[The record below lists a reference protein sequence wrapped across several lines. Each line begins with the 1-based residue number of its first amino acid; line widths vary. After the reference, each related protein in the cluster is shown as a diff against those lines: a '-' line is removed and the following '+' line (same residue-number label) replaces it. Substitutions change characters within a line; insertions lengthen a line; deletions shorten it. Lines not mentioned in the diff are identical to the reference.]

1 MKIYRPALLDS
12 IKGYDKN
19 QLIKDMIAGII
30 VAIIAFPLSVAL
42 AISSGMRPEQ
52 GLYTAIIGG
61 VFVSL
66 FGGSRVQIGG
76 ATAATVM
83 TVFSIIGEYG
93 FEGLAVATILAG
105 LILIVMGL
113 CKVGALLP
121 YIPYSITLAFTA
133 AIGVGIFTGQLK
145 EFFGMR
151 IASLP
156 VKNLSRMVT
165 YAEHIGTVNWQ
176 ALLVGAI
183 ALAIL
188 IIWPKI
194 NSLIPN
200 SLVAILVTTPMVL
213 LLDMNVNTI
222 QSVYGQ
228 LPSNFPTM
236 KVPVFSL
243 ELIEAVL
250 PSALTLAVLIAI
262 VSLLSCVVTDG
273 LTGIRHDSNSEL
285 IGQGIANIF
294 CGLFGAVPVAGAVA
308 RSSVSVKNGG
318 KTPIVGVVHSVVVL
332 IILLV
337 MMPLAGYIP
346 MPTLAAILILVAY
359 NMSNVPAI
367 ISLIFKA
374 PKTDAVIF
382 LATFIT
388 GIFVD
393 LMTAIEVGV
402 ILTACLF
409 MRRMAEVTSVSGWKY
424 VEDADTIGEL
434 TDTNVSDDL
443 AKVPPRTLVYEIN
456 GPMFFAASDEL
467 LNIKAKEDTCVLV
480 IRMRSVPALDITA
493 LNTLRK
499 IHKECEEKDIFLI
512 FSHVLDQPYATMRKN
527 GFVAEIGEEHFVAKI
542 SDALE
547 LADDIV
553 KEKSTWQF

>member
-12 IKGYDKN
+12 VKGYSKN
-19 QLIKDMIAGII
+19 QLLKDIVAGII

-61 VFVSL
+61 FFVSV

-83 TVFSIIGEYG
+83 TVFSIIGDYG
-93 FEGLAVATILAG
+93 FEGLAVACILAG
-105 LILIVMGL
+105 LILIVMGI

-145 EFFGMR
+145 EFFGME
-151 IASLP
+151 ISSLP
-156 VKNLSRMVT
+156 VKNLSRIVT
-165 YAEHIGTVNWQ
+165 YAQHIMTTNWQ
-176 ALLVGAI
+176 ALLIGVI
-183 ALAIL
+183 ALAVL

-200 SLVAILVTTPMVL
+200 SLVAILVTTPIVL
-213 LLDMNVNTI
+213 IFKMDVNTI
-222 QSVYGQ
+222 QSVYGK
-228 LPSNFPTM
+228 LPSNFPAL
-236 KVPVFSL
+236 KVPEFSL
-243 ELIEAVL
+243 DLVEAVL
-250 PSALTLAVLIAI
+250 PSAVTLAILIAI

-318 KTPIVGVVHSVVVL
+318 KTPIVGIVHSIVVL

-346 MPTLAAILILVAY
+346 MPALAAILILVAY

-367 ISLIFKA
+367 ISLLFKA
-374 PKTDAVIF
+374 PKTDAIIF

-388 GIFVD
+388 GIFID
-393 LMTAIEVGV
+393 LMSAIEVGV

-409 MRRMAEVTSVSGWKY
+409 MKRMAEVTSVSGWKY
-424 VEDADTIGEL
+424 VEDVDKLEDLSEQNAAKG
-434 TDTNVSDDL
+434 L
-443 AKVPPRTLVYEIN
+443 AKVPPHTLVYEIS

-467 LNIKAKEDTCVLV
+467 LNIRANKDTYVLI

-499 IHKECEEKDIFLI
+499 IHKECEEKHIFLI

-527 GFVAEIGEEHFVAKI
+527 GFLAEVGENHFVPKI

>member
-1 MKIYRPALLDS
+1 MKIYKPAILESL
-12 IKGYDKN
+12 KGYNKN
-19 QLIKDMIAGII
+19 QLMKDIVAGII

-52 GLYTAIIGG
+52 GLYTAIVGG
-61 VFVSL
+61 VFVAL

-83 TVFSIIGEYG
+83 TVFTIIGEYG
-93 FEGLAVATILAG
+93 LEGLAVASILAG

-145 EFFGMR
+145 EFFGMQ
-151 IASLP
+151 IESLP
-156 VKNLSRMVT
+156 VKNLSRIVT
-165 YAEHIGTVNWQ
+165 YAEHIGTMNWQ
-176 ALLVGAI
+176 ALLIGAI
-183 ALAIL
+183 ALVIL
-188 IIWPKI
+188 IVWPKI

-200 SLVAILVTTPMVL
+200 SLVAILVTTPIVL
-213 LLDMNVNTI
+213 IFKMDVNTI

-228 LPSNFPTM
+228 IPSNFPKLT
-236 KVPVFSL
+236 VPGFNL

-250 PSALTLAVLIAI
+250 PSAVTLAILVAI

-318 KTPIVGVVHSVVVL
+318 KTPIVGVVHSIVVL

-367 ISLIFKA
+367 ISLVCKA
-374 PKTDAVIF
+374 PKTDAIIF
-382 LATFIT
+382 LATFFS

-402 ILTACLF
+402 IITACLF
-409 MRRMAEVTSVSGWKY
+409 MKRMAEVTRVSGWKY
-424 VEDADTIGEL
+424 VEDADSIGDLADEKKAE
-434 TDTNVSDDL
+434 L
-443 AKVPPRTLVYEIN
+443 AKVPARTLVYEIS

-467 LNIKAKEDTCVLV
+467 LNIKAKDDTLVLI

-499 IHKECEEKDIFLI
+499 IHKECDEKGIFLI
-512 FSHVLDQPYATMRKN
+512 FSHVLDQPYKTMKKN
-527 GFVAEIGEEHFVAKI
+527 GFVDEIGNEHFVSKI
-542 SDALE
+542 SDALK
-547 LADDIV
+547 LADDKI

>member
-1 MKIYRPALLDS
+1 MKMYRPALLDS
-12 IKGYDKN
+12 LKGYDKN
-19 QLIKDMIAGII
+19 QLIKDMVAGVI

-93 FEGLAVATILAG
+93 FTGLAVASILAG
-105 LILIVMGL
+105 LILIIMGL

-145 EFFGMR
+145 EFFGMS
-151 IASLP
+151 IESLP
-156 VKNLSRMVT
+156 VKNLSRLVT
-165 YAEHIGTVNWQ
+165 YAEHIMTTNWQ
-176 ALLVGAI
+176 ALLIGLI
-183 ALAIL
+183 ALAVL

-194 NSLIPN
+194 NNLIPN
-200 SLVAILVTTPMVL
+200 SLVAILVTTPIVL
-213 LLDMNVNTI
+213 LFKMDVNTI
-222 QSVYGQ
+222 QSVYGK
-228 LPSNFPTM
+228 LPCHFP
-236 KVPVFSL
+236 KLEVPEFSL

-250 PSALTLAVLIAI
+250 PSAVTLAILVAI

-318 KTPIVGVVHSVVVL
+318 KTPVVGVVHSIVVL

-337 MMPLAGYIP
+337 MMPLAGFIP

-424 VEDADTIGEL
+424 VEDANTIGEL
-434 TDTNVSDDL
+434 ADTDIESEL
-443 AKVPPRTLVYEIN
+443 AKVPVHTLVYEIS
-456 GPMFFAASDEL
+456 GPMFFAAADEL
-467 LNIKAKEDTCVLV
+467 LNIKANEDTRVLI

-499 IHKECEEKDIFLI
+499 IYKECEEKDIFLI
-512 FSHVLDQPYATMRKN
+512 FSHVLDQPYATMHKN
-527 GFVAEIGEEHFVAKI
+527 GFVAEIGDNHFVAKI
-542 SDALE
+542 SDALAM
-547 LADDIV
+547 ADNIV
-553 KEKSTWQF
+553 KEKETWQF

>member
-1 MKIYRPALLDS
+1 MNIYKPAILESL
-12 IKGYDKN
+12 KGYDKN
-19 QLIKDMIAGII
+19 QLIKDIVAGII

-52 GLYTAIIGG
+52 GLYTAIVGG

-66 FGGSRVQIGG
+66 FGGSCVQIGG

-93 FEGLAVATILAG
+93 LEGLAVATILAG
-105 LILIVMGL
+105 LILIVMGI
-113 CKVGALLP
+113 CRVGALLP

-145 EFFGMR
+145 EFFGMQ

-165 YAEHIGTVNWQ
+165 YAAHIATTNWQ

-194 NSLIPN
+194 NAVIPN

-213 LLDMNVNTI
+213 LLKMDVNTI

-228 LPSNFPTM
+228 IPNNFP
-236 KVPVFSL
+236 KLEVPGFSL

-250 PSALTLAVLIAI
+250 PNAVTLAILIAI

-294 CGLFGAVPVAGAVA
+294 CGLFGAVPIAGAVA
-308 RSSVSVKNGG
+308 RSSVSCKNGG
-318 KTPIVGVVHSVVVL
+318 KTPIVGVVHSAVVL
-332 IILLV
+332 VILLV
-337 MMPLAGYIP
+337 MMPLAGFIP

-359 NMSNVPAI
+359 NMSNIPAI
-367 ISLIFKA
+367 KSLIFKA
-374 PKTDAVIF
+374 PKTDAIIF
-382 LATFIT
+382 MATFCT

-402 ILTACLF
+402 IITACLF
-409 MRRMAEVTSVSGWKY
+409 MKRMAEVTSVSGWKY
-424 VEDADTIGEL
+424 VEDADTINDLNENEV
-434 TDTNVSDDL
+434 DKSL
-443 AKVPPRTLVYEIN
+443 AKVPPRTLVYEIT

-467 LNIKAKEDTCVLV
+467 LNIKAKEDTSVLI

-499 IHKECEEKDIFLI
+499 IHKECEEKGIFLI
-512 FSHVLDQPYATMRKN
+512 FSHVLEQPYRTMEKN
-527 GFVAEIGEEHFVAKI
+527 GFAAEMGKEHFVAKI

-547 LADDIV
+547 LADKKI
-553 KEKSTWQF
+553 KGN

>member
-1 MKIYRPALLDS
+1 MKMYRPALLDS
-12 IKGYDKN
+12 LKGYDKN
-19 QLIKDMIAGII
+19 QLIKDMIAGVI

-93 FEGLAVATILAG
+93 FTGLAVASILAG
-105 LILIVMGL
+105 LILIIMGL

-145 EFFGMR
+145 EFFGMS
-151 IASLP
+151 IESLP
-156 VKNLSRMVT
+156 VKNLSRLVT
-165 YAEHIGTVNWQ
+165 YAEHIMTTNWQ
-176 ALLVGAI
+176 ALLIGLI
-183 ALAIL
+183 ALAVL

-194 NSLIPN
+194 NNLIPN
-200 SLVAILVTTPMVL
+200 SLVAILVTTPIVL
-213 LLDMNVNTI
+213 LFKMDVNTI
-222 QSVYGQ
+222 QSVYGK
-228 LPSNFPTM
+228 LPCHFP
-236 KVPVFSL
+236 KLEVPEFSL

-250 PSALTLAVLIAI
+250 PSAVTLAILVAI

-318 KTPIVGVVHSVVVL
+318 KTPVVGVVHSIVVL

-337 MMPLAGYIP
+337 MMPLAGFIP

-424 VEDADTIGEL
+424 VEDADTIGDL
-434 TDTNVSDDL
+434 TDKDIEHDL
-443 AKVPPRTLVYEIN
+443 AKVPAHTLVYEIS

-467 LNIKAKEDTCVLV
+467 LNIKAKADTRVLI

-512 FSHVLDQPYATMRKN
+512 FSHVLGQPFKTMQKN
-527 GFVAEIGEEHFVAKI
+527 GFVTEIGENHFVAKI
-542 SDALE
+542 SDALI

-553 KEKSTWQF
+553 KEKETWQF

>member
-1 MKIYRPALLDS
+1 MRIYRPALLDS
-12 IKGYDKN
+12 LKGYDKN
-19 QLIKDMIAGII
+19 QLLKDVVAGVI

-61 VFVSL
+61 VFVSI

-93 FEGLAVATILAG
+93 FEGLAVASILAG

-145 EFFGMR
+145 EFFGMQ
-151 IASLP
+151 IDSLP

-165 YAEHIGTVNWQ
+165 YAEHVATTNWQ
-176 ALLVGAI
+176 ALFIG
-183 ALAIL
+183 ALALAVL

-194 NSLIPN
+194 NSVIPN
-200 SLVAILVTTPMVL
+200 SLVAILVTTPVVL
-213 LLDMNVNTI
+213 IFKMDVNTI
-222 QSVYGQ
+222 QSVYGK
-228 LPSNFPTM
+228 LPSNFP
-236 KVPVFSL
+236 KPVVPGFSL
-243 ELIEAVL
+243 ELVEAVL
-250 PSALTLAVLIAI
+250 PSAVTLAILVAI

-318 KTPIVGVVHSVVVL
+318 KTPVVGVVHSIVVL
-332 IILLV
+332 IILLL

-374 PKTDAVIF
+374 PKTDAIIF
-382 LATFIT
+382 LATFLS

-409 MRRMAEVTSVSGWKY
+409 MKRMAEVTSVSGWKY
-424 VEDADTIGEL
+424 VEDADSIGDL
-434 TDTNVSDDL
+434 TDADVKADL
-443 AKVPPRTLVYEIN
+443 AKVPAHTLVYEIS

-467 LNIKAKEDTCVLV
+467 LNIKAKADTRALI

-512 FSHVLDQPYATMRKN
+512 FSHVLDQPYKTMQKN
-527 GFVAEIGEEHFVAKI
+527 GFVTEIGENHFVAKI
-542 SDALE
+542 SDALI

-553 KEKSTWQF
+553 KEKETWQF

>member
-1 MKIYRPALLDS
+1 MKIYKPALLDS
-12 IKGYDKN
+12 FKGYDKN
-19 QLIKDMIAGII
+19 QLIKDIVAGVI

-52 GLYTAIIGG
+52 GLYTAIVGG
-61 VFVSL
+61 VFVSV

-83 TVFSIIGEYG
+83 TVFGIIGNYG

-105 LILIVMGL
+105 IILIIMGL
-113 CKVGALLP
+113 LRVGALLP

-145 EFFGMR
+145 EFFGMQ
-151 IASLP
+151 ITSLP
-156 VKNLSRMVT
+156 VKNISRIVT
-165 YAEHIGTVNWQ
+165 YAQNAGTTNWQ
-176 ALLVGAI
+176 ALLVGAL

-188 IIWPKI
+188 IVWPKI

-200 SLVAILVTTPMVL
+200 SLVAILVTTPLVMVL
-213 LLDMNVNTI
+213 DLKVNTI
-222 QSVYGQ
+222 QSVYGA
-228 LPSNFPTM
+228 LPSHFPEFTM
-236 KVPVFSL
+236 PGFDLGLV
-243 ELIEAVL
+243 EEVL
-250 PSALTLAVLIAI
+250 PSAVTLAILIAI

-285 IGQGIANIF
+285 IGEGIANIF
-294 CGLFGAVPVAGAVA
+294 CGLFGAVPIAGAVA

-318 KTPIVGVVHSVVVL
+318 KTPIVGVVHSIVVL

-346 MPTLAAILILVAY
+346 MPTLAAVLILVAY

-367 ISLIFKA
+367 VSLICKA
-374 PKTDAVIF
+374 PKTDAIIF
-382 LATFIT
+382 LTTFVT
-388 GIFVD
+388 GVVVD

-409 MRRMAEVTSVSGWKY
+409 MKRMAEVTSVSGWVY
-424 VEDADTIGEL
+424 AEEMESLGENG
-434 TDTNVSDDL
+434 DYNNDL
-443 AKVPPRTLVYEIN
+443 ARVPAHTLVYEIS
-456 GPMFFAASDEL
+456 GPMFFAASEEL
-467 LNIKAKEDTCVLV
+467 LNIKSKEDTRVLI

-499 IHKECEEKDIFLI
+499 IHATCEKNGIYLI
-512 FSHVLDQPYATMRKN
+512 FSHVLEQPYKTMTKN
-527 GFVAEIGEEHFVAKI
+527 GFVKELGEGHFVANI
-542 SDALE
+542 QDALA
-547 LADDIV
+547 LAEDLV
-553 KEKSTWQF
+553 KEK

>member
-1 MKIYRPALLDS
+1 MKMYRPALLDS
-12 IKGYDKN
+12 LKGYDKN
-19 QLIKDMIAGII
+19 QLIKDMIAGVI

-93 FEGLAVATILAG
+93 FTGLAVASILAG

-145 EFFGMR
+145 EFFGMK
-151 IASLP
+151 IDSLP
-156 VKNLSRMVT
+156 VKNLSRIVT
-165 YAEHIGTVNWQ
+165 YAEHIGTINWQ
-176 ALLVGAI
+176 ALLIGVI
-183 ALAIL
+183 ALAVL
-188 IIWPKI
+188 IVWPKI
-194 NSLIPN
+194 NSVIPN
-200 SLVAILVTTPMVL
+200 SLVAILVTTPIVL
-213 LLDMNVNTI
+213 LFKMDVNTI
-222 QSVYGQ
+222 QSVYGK
-228 LPSNFPTM
+228 LPSHFP
-236 KVPVFSL
+236 KPEVPEFSL

-250 PSALTLAVLIAI
+250 PSAVTLAILVAI

-318 KTPIVGVVHSVVVL
+318 KTPIVGVVHSIVVL

-337 MMPLAGYIP
+337 MMPLAGFIP

-382 LATFIT
+382 LATFT
-388 GIFVD
+388 AGIFVD

-424 VEDADTIGEL
+424 VEDADTIGDL
-434 TDTNVSDDL
+434 TDKDIVHDL
-443 AKVPPRTLVYEIN
+443 AKVPVHTLVYEIS

-467 LNIKAKEDTCVLV
+467 LNIKAKADTRVLI

-499 IHKECEEKDIFLI
+499 IHKECVEKDIFLI
-512 FSHVLDQPYATMRKN
+512 FSHVLGQPYKTMQKN
-527 GFVAEIGEEHFVAKI
+527 GFVTEIGEEHFVAKI
-542 SDALE
+542 SDALM

-553 KEKSTWQF
+553 KEKETWQF

>member
-1 MKIYRPALLDS
+1 MKIYKPAILES
-12 IKGYDKN
+12 VKGYSKD
-19 QLIKDMIAGII
+19 QLVKDLVAGII

-52 GLYTAIIGG
+52 GLYTAIVGG

-93 FEGLAVATILAG
+93 LTGLAVATILAG
-105 LILIVMGL
+105 ILLIIMGI
-113 CKVGALLP
+113 CRVGALLP
-121 YIPYSITLAFTA
+121 YIPYPVTLAFTA

-145 EFFGMR
+145 EFFGMQ

-156 VKNLSRMVT
+156 VKNVDRMSA
-165 YAEHIGTVNWQ
+165 YAQHITTTNWQ
-176 ALLVGAI
+176 ALLIGVL
-183 ALAIL
+183 ALVIL
-188 IIWPKI
+188 IVWPKI
-194 NSLIPN
+194 NATVPN
-200 SLVAILVTTPMVL
+200 SLVAILVTTPIVL
-213 LLDMNVNTI
+213 LCKMDVNTI

-228 LPSNFPTM
+228 LPSHFPTM
-236 KVPVFSL
+236 TIPTFSMELVKAVF
-243 ELIEAVL
+243 
-250 PSALTLAVLIAI
+250 PSAVTLAILIAI

-318 KTPIVGVVHSVVVL
+318 KTSIVGIVHSVVVL

-337 MMPLAGYIP
+337 MMPLAGFIP

-367 ISLIFKA
+367 VSLFSKA
-374 PKTDAVIF
+374 PKTDAIIF
-382 LATFIT
+382 AATFAT

-402 ILTACLF
+402 LVTACLF
-409 MRRMAEVTSVSGWKY
+409 MKRMAEVTSISKEVYK
-424 VEDADTIGEL
+424 EAPEH
-434 TDTNVSDDL
+434 
-443 AKVPPRTLVYEIN
+443 TLVYHIN
-456 GPMFFAASDEL
+456 GPMFFAAADKMMHIQAEDGTKVFV
-467 LNIKAKEDTCVLV
+467 LNMYAL
-480 IRMRSVPALDITA
+480 PALDITA

-499 IHKECEEKDIFLI
+499 LHKEYTQQGIAFVFCNIPK
-512 FSHVLDQPYATMRKN
+512 QPYKTMEKN
-527 GFVAEIGEEHFVAKI
+527 GFIEEVGLANIAQNVEEALAIAKK
-542 SDALE
+542 
-547 LADDIV
+547 IV
-553 KEKSTWQF
+553 KE

>member
-1 MKIYRPALLDS
+1 MKMYRPALLDS
-12 IKGYDKN
+12 LKGYDKN
-19 QLIKDMIAGII
+19 QLIKDIVAGVI

-93 FEGLAVATILAG
+93 FTGLAVASILAG

-145 EFFGMR
+145 EFFGMS
-151 IASLP
+151 IESLP
-156 VKNLSRMVT
+156 VKNLSRLVT
-165 YAEHIGTVNWQ
+165 YAEHIMTTNWQ
-176 ALLVGAI
+176 ALLIGLI
-183 ALAIL
+183 ALAVL

-194 NSLIPN
+194 NNLIPN
-200 SLVAILVTTPMVL
+200 SLVAILVTTPIVL
-213 LLDMNVNTI
+213 LFKMDVNTI
-222 QSVYGQ
+222 QSVYGK
-228 LPSNFPTM
+228 LPSHFP
-236 KVPVFSL
+236 KLEVPEFSL

-250 PSALTLAVLIAI
+250 PSAVTLAILVAI

-318 KTPIVGVVHSVVVL
+318 KTPVVGVVHSIVVL

-337 MMPLAGYIP
+337 MMPLAGFIP

-374 PKTDAVIF
+374 PKTDAIIF
-382 LATFIT
+382 LATFTT

-409 MRRMAEVTSVSGWKY
+409 MKRMAEVTSVSGWKY
-424 VEDADTIGEL
+424 VEDVDTIGDL
-434 TDTNVSDDL
+434 TDKDVRQDL
-443 AKVPPRTLVYEIN
+443 AKVPVRTLVYEIS
-456 GPMFFAASDEL
+456 GPMFFAAADEL
-467 LNIKAKEDTCVLV
+467 LNIKAKADTCVLI

-527 GFVAEIGEEHFVAKI
+527 GFVDEIGADHFVAKI

-553 KEKSTWQF
+553 KEKTTWQF

>member
-12 IKGYDKN
+12 IKGYSKN
-19 QLIKDMIAGII
+19 QLVKDIIAGVI

-61 VFVSL
+61 FFVAV

-83 TVFSIIGEYG
+83 TVFSIIGDYG
-93 FEGLAVATILAG
+93 FEGLAVACILAG
-105 LILIVMGL
+105 IILIIMGI

-145 EFFGMR
+145 EFFGMQ
-151 IASLP
+151 IESLP

-165 YAEHIGTVNWQ
+165 YAQHIMTTNWQ
-176 ALLVGAI
+176 ALLIGVI
-183 ALAIL
+183 ALAVL

-200 SLVAILVTTPMVL
+200 SLVAILVTTPLVL
-213 LLDMNVNTI
+213 IFKMDVNTI
-222 QSVYGQ
+222 KSVYGE
-228 LPSNFPTM
+228 LPSNFPAL
-236 KVPVFSL
+236 KVPAFSL
-243 ELIEAVL
+243 ELVEAVL
-250 PSALTLAVLIAI
+250 PSAVTLAILVAI

-294 CGLFGAVPVAGAVA
+294 CGLFGAVSVAGAVA

-318 KTPIVGVVHSVVVL
+318 KTPVVGVVHSIVVL

-346 MPTLAAILILVAY
+346 MPALAAILILVAY

-367 ISLIFKA
+367 ISLLFKA
-374 PKTDAVIF
+374 PKTDAIIF
-382 LATFIT
+382 LATFLT

-409 MRRMAEVTSVSGWKY
+409 MKRMAEVTSVSGWKY
-424 VEDADTIGEL
+424 VEDADSIEDLSEESKKG
-434 TDTNVSDDL
+434 L
-443 AKVPPRTLVYEIN
+443 AKVPAHTLVYEIS

-467 LNIKAKEDTCVLV
+467 LNIKANKDTYVLI

-499 IHKECEEKDIFLI
+499 IHKECEEKNIFLI
-512 FSHVLDQPYATMRKN
+512 FSHVLNQPYTTMKKN
-527 GFVAEIGEEHFVAKI
+527 GFVDELGEDHFVPKI
-542 SDALE
+542 SDALA

>member
-1 MKIYRPALLDS
+1 MKIYKPAILDS
-12 IKGYDKN
+12 LKGYNKD
-19 QLIKDMIAGII
+19 QLIKDVVAGII

-52 GLYTAIIGG
+52 GLYTAIVGG
-61 VFVSL
+61 VSVAL

-105 LILIVMGL
+105 LILIIMGL
-113 CKVGALLP
+113 CRVGALLP

-145 EFFGMR
+145 EFFGMK

-156 VKNLSRMVT
+156 VKNLSRIVT

-176 ALLVGAI
+176 ALLVGVI
-183 ALAIL
+183 ALVIL
-188 IIWPKI
+188 IVWPKI
-194 NSLIPN
+194 NAVIPN

-213 LLDMNVNTI
+213 LLKMDVNTI

-228 LPSNFPTM
+228 LPSNFPKLT
-236 KVPVFSL
+236 VPGFGL
-243 ELIEAVL
+243 ELVEAVL
-250 PSALTLAVLIAI
+250 PSAVTLAILVAI

-285 IGQGIANIF
+285 IGQGVANIV
-294 CGLFGAVPVAGAVA
+294 CGLFGAVPIAGAVA

-318 KTPIVGVVHSVVVL
+318 KTPIVGVVHSAVVL
-332 IILLV
+332 VILLV
-337 MMPLAGYIP
+337 MMPLAGFIP

-367 ISLIFKA
+367 TSLLFKA
-374 PKTDAVIF
+374 PKTDAIIF
-382 LATFIT
+382 LATFCT

-402 ILTACLF
+402 IITACLF
-409 MRRMAEVTSVSGWKY
+409 MKRMAEVTSVSGWRY
-424 VEDADTIGEL
+424 VEDADSIGEL
-434 TDTNVSDDL
+434 TDTKMKGDL
-443 AKVPPRTLVYEIN
+443 AKVPAHTLVYEIN

-467 LNIKAKEDTCVLV
+467 LNIRAKDDTMVLI

-499 IHKECEEKDIFLI
+499 IYKECEEKGIFLI
-512 FSHVLDQPYATMRKN
+512 FSHVLDQPYKTMKKN
-527 GFVAEIGEEHFVAKI
+527 GFVEAIGDEHFVAKI
-542 SDALE
+542 QDALS
-547 LADDIV
+547 LADEKI

>member
-1 MKIYRPALLDS
+1 MKIYKPAILESL
-12 IKGYDKN
+12 KGYKKD
-19 QLIKDMIAGII
+19 QLTKDIVAGII

-52 GLYTAIIGG
+52 GLYTAIVGG
-61 VFVSL
+61 VSVAL

-105 LILIVMGL
+105 LILIIMGL
-113 CKVGALLP
+113 CRVGALLP

-145 EFFGMR
+145 EFFGMK

-188 IIWPKI
+188 IVWPKI
-194 NSLIPN
+194 NAVIPN
-200 SLVAILVTTPMVL
+200 SLVAILVTTPMVML
-213 LLDMNVNTI
+213 LKMNVNTI

-228 LPSNFPTM
+228 LPSNFPKLT
-236 KVPVFSL
+236 VPGFSL

-250 PSALTLAVLIAI
+250 PSAVTLAILVAI

-285 IGQGIANIF
+285 IGEGLANIV
-294 CGLFGAVPVAGAVA
+294 CGLFGAVPIAGAVA

-318 KTPIVGVVHSVVVL
+318 KTPIVGVVHSAVVL
-332 IILLV
+332 VILLV
-337 MMPLAGYIP
+337 MMPLAGFIP

-359 NMSNVPAI
+359 NMSNIPAI
-367 ISLIFKA
+367 ISLLFKA
-374 PKTDAVIF
+374 PKTDAIIF
-382 LATFIT
+382 TATFLT
-388 GIFVD
+388 GVFVD

-402 ILTACLF
+402 IITACLF
-409 MRRMAEVTSVSGWKY
+409 MKRMAEVTSVSGWRY
-424 VEDADTIGEL
+424 VEDADSIGDL
-434 TDTNVSDDL
+434 TDGDVKEEL
-443 AKVPPRTLVYEIN
+443 AKVPMRTLVYEIN

-467 LNIKAKEDTCVLV
+467 LNIKAKEDTNVL
-480 IRMRSVPALDITA
+480 ILRMRSVPALDITA

-499 IHKECEEKDIFLI
+499 IHKECNEKGIFLI
-512 FSHVLDQPYATMRKN
+512 FSHVLDQPYRTMKKN
-527 GFVAEIGEEHFVAKI
+527 GFVEEIGEEHFVAKI
-542 SDALE
+542 SDALK
-547 LADDIV
+547 LAETLV
-553 KEKSTWQF
+553 KDK

>member
-1 MKIYRPALLDS
+1 MKMYRPALLDS
-12 IKGYDKN
+12 LKGYDKN
-19 QLIKDMIAGII
+19 QLIKDIVAGVI

-93 FEGLAVATILAG
+93 FTGLAVASILAG

-145 EFFGMR
+145 EFFGMS

-156 VKNLSRMVT
+156 VKNLSRIVT

-176 ALLVGAI
+176 ALLIGVI
-183 ALAIL
+183 ALAVL
-188 IIWPKI
+188 IVWPKI
-194 NSLIPN
+194 NSVIPN
-200 SLVAILVTTPMVL
+200 SLVAILVTTPIVL
-213 LLDMNVNTI
+213 LFKMDVNTI
-222 QSVYGQ
+222 QSVYGK
-228 LPSNFPTM
+228 LPSHFP
-236 KVPVFSL
+236 KLEVPGFSL

-250 PSALTLAVLIAI
+250 PSAVTLAILIAI

-318 KTPIVGVVHSVVVL
+318 KTPVVGVVHSIVVL

-337 MMPLAGYIP
+337 MMPLAGFIP

-367 ISLIFKA
+367 LSLIFKA
-374 PKTDAVIF
+374 PKTDAIIF

-409 MRRMAEVTSVSGWKY
+409 MKRMAEVTSVSGWKY
-424 VEDADTIGEL
+424 VEDTDTIGDL
-434 TDTNVSDDL
+434 TDKDMKQGL
-443 AKVPPRTLVYEIN
+443 AKVPVRTLVYEIS
-456 GPMFFAASDEL
+456 GTMFFAASDEL
-467 LNIKAKEDTCVLV
+467 LNIKAKADTCVLIV
-480 IRMRSVPALDITA
+480 RMRSVPALDITA

-512 FSHVLDQPYATMRKN
+512 FSHVLNQPYATMRKN
-527 GFVAEIGEEHFVAKI
+527 GFVEEIGEDHFVAKI

-547 LADDIV
+547 LADNIV
-553 KEKSTWQF
+553 KEKTTWQF

>member
-1 MKIYRPALLDS
+1 MKIYRPALLDGF
-12 IKGYDKN
+12 KGYDKN
-19 QLIKDMIAGII
+19 QLIKDLIAGVI

-52 GLYTAIIGG
+52 GLYTAIVGG

-93 FEGLAVATILAG
+93 FEGLAVASVLAG

-145 EFFGMR
+145 EFFGMK

-156 VKNLSRMVT
+156 VKNLGRIVT
-165 YAEHIGTVNWQ
+165 YAENISTTNWQ
-176 ALLVGAI
+176 ALLIGAI
-183 ALAIL
+183 ALAVL

-194 NSLIPN
+194 NALIPN
-200 SLVAILVTTPMVL
+200 SLVAILVTTPIVL
-213 LLDMNVNTI
+213 IFDMNVNTI

-228 LPSNFPTM
+228 IPSNFPKMTI
-236 KVPVFSL
+236 PVFSI
-243 ELIEAVL
+243 EMIEAVL
-250 PSALTLAVLIAI
+250 PSAVTLAILVAI

-294 CGLFGAVPVAGAVA
+294 CGLFGAVPIAGAVA

-318 KTPIVGVVHSVVVL
+318 KTPVVGVVHSIVVL

-367 ISLIFKA
+367 VSLITKA
-374 PKTDAVIF
+374 PKTDAIIF
-382 LATFIT
+382 AATFLT
-388 GIFVD
+388 GVFVD

-424 VEDADTIGEL
+424 VEDADTIADL
-434 TDTNVSDDL
+434 TDSDIKSEF
-443 AKVPPRTLVYEIN
+443 AKVPARTLVYEIS
-456 GPMFFAASDEL
+456 GPMFFAAADEL
-467 LNIKAKEDTCVLV
+467 LNIKAKDDTCVLI

-499 IHKECEEKDIFLI
+499 IHKECEEKNIFLI
-512 FSHVLDQPYATMRKN
+512 FSHVLDQPYKTMRKN
-527 GFVAEIGEEHFVAKI
+527 GFVEEIGEDHFVTKI
-542 SDALE
+542 SGALE
-547 LADDIV
+547 LADKIV
-553 KEKSTWQF
+553 KEKTTWQF

>member
-1 MKIYRPALLDS
+1 MKIYKPALLDS
-12 IKGYDKN
+12 LKGYNKN
-19 QLIKDMIAGII
+19 QLLKDIVAGII

-61 VFVSL
+61 FFVSV

-93 FEGLAVATILAG
+93 STGLAVATILAG
-105 LILIVMGL
+105 IILIIMGI

-145 EFFGMR
+145 EFFGMQ
-151 IASLP
+151 ISSLP
-156 VKNLSRMVT
+156 VKNLSRIVT
-165 YAEHIGTVNWQ
+165 YVEHIGTVNWQ
-176 ALLVGAI
+176 ALLIGAI

-194 NSLIPN
+194 NALIPN

-213 LLDMNVNTI
+213 LFKMDVNTI

-228 LPSNFPTM
+228 LPSHFPKLT
-236 KVPVFSL
+236 VPGFSL
-243 ELIEAVL
+243 EMVEAVL
-250 PSALTLAVLIAI
+250 PSAVTLAILVAI

-285 IGQGIANIF
+285 VGQGIANIF
-294 CGLFGAVPVAGAVA
+294 CGLFGAVPIAGAVA

-318 KTPIVGVVHSVVVL
+318 KTPFVGIVHSIVVL

-367 ISLIFKA
+367 ISLILKA
-374 PKTDAVIF
+374 PKTDAIIF
-382 LATFIT
+382 LATFVS

-409 MRRMAEVTSVSGWKY
+409 MKRMAEVTSVSGWKY
-424 VEDADTIGEL
+424 VEDADSIGDL
-434 TDTNVSDDL
+434 TDKHVKGDL
-443 AKVPPRTLVYEIN
+443 AKVPPRTLVYEIS

-467 LNIKAKEDTCVLV
+467 LNIKAKEDTGVLI

-499 IHKECEEKDIFLI
+499 IHKECEEKGVYLI
-512 FSHVLDQPYATMRKN
+512 FSHVLDQPFKTMKKN
-527 GFVAEIGEEHFVAKI
+527 GFVDEIGEKHFVAKI
-542 SDALE
+542 SDALK
-547 LADDIV
+547 LADDVI
-553 KEKSTWQF
+553 KENETWQF

>member
-1 MKIYRPALLDS
+1 MKIYKPAILESL
-12 IKGYDKN
+12 KGYNKD
-19 QLIKDMIAGII
+19 QLIKDIVAGII

-61 VFVSL
+61 VFVAL

-83 TVFSIIGEYG
+83 TVFTIIGDYG

-105 LILIVMGL
+105 IILIIMGL

-145 EFFGMR
+145 EFFGMQ

-156 VKNLSRMVT
+156 VKNLSRIVT

-176 ALLVGAI
+176 ALLVGVI
-183 ALAIL
+183 ALVIL
-188 IIWPKI
+188 IVWPKI
-194 NSLIPN
+194 NSVIPN

-213 LLDMNVNTI
+213 LLKMDVNTI

-228 LPSNFPTM
+228 LPSNFPKMT
-236 KVPVFSL
+236 VPGFNL

-250 PSALTLAVLIAI
+250 PSAVTLAILVAI

-285 IGQGIANIF
+285 IGQGLANIS

-318 KTPIVGVVHSVVVL
+318 KTPIVGVVHSAVVL
-332 IILLV
+332 VILLV

-374 PKTDAVIF
+374 PKTDAIIF

-402 ILTACLF
+402 IITACLF
-409 MRRMAEVTSVSGWKY
+409 MKRMAEVTSVSGWKY
-424 VEDADTIGEL
+424 VEDADSISDL
-434 TDTNVSDDL
+434 TDQSKAEL
-443 AKVPPRTLVYEIN
+443 AKVPARTLVYEIS

-467 LNIKAKEDTCVLV
+467 LNIKAKDDTMVLI

-499 IHKECEEKDIFLI
+499 IHKECDEKGIFLI
-512 FSHVLDQPYATMRKN
+512 FSHVLDQPYKTMKKN
-527 GFVAEIGEEHFVAKI
+527 GFVAEIGEDHFVAKI
-542 SDALE
+542 QDALS
-547 LADDIV
+547 LADDKI

>member
-1 MKIYRPALLDS
+1 MKIYKPALLDS
-12 IKGYDKN
+12 LKGYQKN
-19 QLIKDMIAGII
+19 QLIKDIIAGII

-61 VFVSL
+61 VFVAL

-83 TVFSIIGEYG
+83 TVFGIIGEYG
-93 FEGLAVATILAG
+93 LEGLAVATILAG

-113 CKVGALLP
+113 CRVGALLP

-145 EFFGMR
+145 EFFGMQ
-151 IASLP
+151 IDSLP
-156 VKNLSRMVT
+156 VKNLSRIVT

-176 ALLVGAI
+176 ALLVGAV

-213 LLDMNVNTI
+213 LFNMEVNTI

-228 LPSNFPTM
+228 LPSHFPKLT
-236 KVPVFSL
+236 VPGFSL
-243 ELIEAVL
+243 ELVEAVL
-250 PSALTLAVLIAI
+250 PSALTLAILIAI
-262 VSLLSCVVTDG
+262 VSLLSNVVTDG

-308 RSSVSVKNGG
+308 RSSVSCKNGG
-318 KTPIVGVVHSVVVL
+318 KTPIVGVVHSIVVL

-359 NMSNVPAI
+359 NMSNVPAM
-367 ISLIFKA
+367 ISLVCKA

-382 LATFIT
+382 VATFVC
-388 GIFVD
+388 GIFID

-402 ILTACLF
+402 IITACLF

-424 VEDADTIGEL
+424 VEDADSIHDL
-434 TDTNVSDDL
+434 TEEDAKNDL
-443 AKVPPRTLVYEIN
+443 AKVPVHTLVYEIT

-467 LNIKAKEDTCVLV
+467 LNIKAKDDTCVLI

-499 IHKECEEKDIFLI
+499 IHKECEERNIFLI
-512 FSHVLDQPYATMRKN
+512 FSHVLGQPYKTMKKN
-527 GFVAEIGEEHFVAKI
+527 GFVEEIGEEHFVAKI
-542 SDALE
+542 SDALN

-553 KEKSTWQF
+553 KEKTTWQF

>member
-1 MKIYRPALLDS
+1 MKMYRPALLDS
-12 IKGYDKN
+12 LKGYDKN
-19 QLIKDMIAGII
+19 QLIKDIVAGVI

-93 FEGLAVATILAG
+93 FTGLAVASILAG

-113 CKVGALLP
+113 CKVGSLLP

-145 EFFGMR
+145 EFFGMS

-156 VKNLSRMVT
+156 VKNLSRIVT

-176 ALLVGAI
+176 ALLIGVI
-183 ALAIL
+183 ALAVL
-188 IIWPKI
+188 IVWPKI
-194 NSLIPN
+194 NSVIPN
-200 SLVAILVTTPMVL
+200 SLVAILVTTPIVL
-213 LLDMNVNTI
+213 LFKMDVNTI
-222 QSVYGQ
+222 QSVYGK
-228 LPSNFPTM
+228 LPSHFP
-236 KVPVFSL
+236 KLEVPGFSL

-250 PSALTLAVLIAI
+250 PSAVTLAILIAI

-318 KTPIVGVVHSVVVL
+318 KTPVVGVVHSIVVL

-337 MMPLAGYIP
+337 MMPLAGFIP

-367 ISLIFKA
+367 LSLIFKA
-374 PKTDAVIF
+374 PKTDAIIF

-409 MRRMAEVTSVSGWKY
+409 MKRMAEVTSVSGWKY
-424 VEDADTIGEL
+424 VEDADTIGDL
-434 TDTNVSDDL
+434 TDKDMKQGL
-443 AKVPPRTLVYEIN
+443 AKVPVRTLVYEIS

-467 LNIKAKEDTCVLV
+467 LNIKAKADTCVLIV
-480 IRMRSVPALDITA
+480 RMRSVPALDITA

-512 FSHVLDQPYATMRKN
+512 FSHVLNQPYATMRKN
-527 GFVAEIGEEHFVAKI
+527 GFVEEIGEDHFVAKI

-547 LADDIV
+547 LADNIV
-553 KEKSTWQF
+553 KEKTTWQF

>member
-1 MKIYRPALLDS
+1 MKIYKPAILDS
-12 IKGYDKN
+12 LKGYNKD
-19 QLIKDMIAGII
+19 QLMKDIVAGII

-52 GLYTAIIGG
+52 GLYTAIVGG
-61 VFVSL
+61 VSVAL

-113 CKVGALLP
+113 CRVGALLP

-145 EFFGMR
+145 EFFGMK

-156 VKNLSRMVT
+156 VKNLSRIVT
-165 YAEHIGTVNWQ
+165 YAEHISTVNWQ

-188 IIWPKI
+188 IVWPKI
-194 NSLIPN
+194 NAVIPN
-200 SLVAILVTTPMVL
+200 SLVAILVTTPIVL
-213 LLDMNVNTI
+213 LLKMDVNTI

-228 LPSNFPTM
+228 LPSNFPKLT
-236 KVPVFSL
+236 VPGFSL
-243 ELIEAVL
+243 ELVEAVL
-250 PSALTLAVLIAI
+250 PSAVTLAILVAI

-285 IGQGIANIF
+285 IGQGIANIV
-294 CGLFGAVPVAGAVA
+294 CGLFGAVPIAGAVA

-318 KTPIVGVVHSVVVL
+318 KTPIVGVVHSAVVL
-332 IILLV
+332 VILLV
-337 MMPLAGYIP
+337 MMPLAGFIP

-367 ISLIFKA
+367 SSLLFKA
-374 PKTDAVIF
+374 PKTDAIIF
-382 LATFIT
+382 LATFCT

-402 ILTACLF
+402 IITACLF
-409 MRRMAEVTSVSGWKY
+409 MKRMAEVTSVSGWRY
-424 VEDADTIGEL
+424 VEDADSIRDL
-434 TDTNVSDDL
+434 TDADVEADL
-443 AKVPPRTLVYEIN
+443 AKVPARTLVYEIN

-467 LNIKAKEDTCVLV
+467 LNIKANEDTSVL
-480 IRMRSVPALDITA
+480 ILRMRSVPALDITA

-499 IHKECEEKDIFLI
+499 IHKECVEKGITLI
-512 FSHVLDQPYATMRKN
+512 FSHVLDQPYRTMKKN
-527 GFVAEIGEEHFVAKI
+527 GFVEEIGEANFVAKI
-542 SDALE
+542 ADALK
-547 LADDIV
+547 LAETLV
-553 KEKSTWQF
+553 KDK

>member
-1 MKIYRPALLDS
+1 MKMYRPALLDS
-12 IKGYDKN
+12 LKGYDKN
-19 QLIKDMIAGII
+19 QLIKDMVAGVI

-93 FEGLAVATILAG
+93 FTGLAVASILAG
-105 LILIVMGL
+105 LILIIMGL

-145 EFFGMR
+145 EFFGMS
-151 IASLP
+151 IESLP
-156 VKNLSRMVT
+156 VKNLSRLVT
-165 YAEHIGTVNWQ
+165 YAEHIMTTNWQ
-176 ALLVGAI
+176 ALLIGLI
-183 ALAIL
+183 ALAVL

-194 NSLIPN
+194 NNLIPN
-200 SLVAILVTTPMVL
+200 SLIAILVTTPIVL
-213 LLDMNVNTI
+213 LFKMDVNTI
-222 QSVYGQ
+222 QSVYGK
-228 LPSNFPTM
+228 LPCHFP
-236 KVPVFSL
+236 KLEVPEFSL

-250 PSALTLAVLIAI
+250 PSAVTLAILVAI

-318 KTPIVGVVHSVVVL
+318 KTPVVGVVHSIVVL

-337 MMPLAGYIP
+337 MMPLAGFIP

-424 VEDADTIGEL
+424 VEDADTIGDL
-434 TDTNVSDDL
+434 TDKDIEHDL
-443 AKVPPRTLVYEIN
+443 AKVPAHTLVYEIS

-467 LNIKAKEDTCVLV
+467 LNIKAKADTRVLI

-512 FSHVLDQPYATMRKN
+512 FSHVLGQPYKTMQKN

-542 SDALE
+542 SDALI

-553 KEKSTWQF
+553 KEKETWQF

>member
-1 MKIYRPALLDS
+1 MKLYRPALLDS
-12 IKGYDKN
+12 IKDYNKN
-19 QLIKDMIAGII
+19 QLIKDILAGTIA
-30 VAIIAFPLSVAL
+30 AIIAFPLSVAL

-52 GLYTAIIGG
+52 GLYTAIVGG
-61 VFVSL
+61 LFVAL

-93 FEGLAVATILAG
+93 LEGLAVATLIAG
-105 LILIVMGL
+105 CLLIVMGL
-113 CKVGALLP
+113 FKVGALLP

-145 EFFGMR
+145 EFFGMS

-156 VKNLSRMVT
+156 VKNLTRIVT

-176 ALLVGAI
+176 ALLIGGI
-183 ALAIL
+183 ALVIL
-188 IIWPKI
+188 IVWPKI
-194 NSLIPN
+194 NKVIPN
-200 SLVAILVTTPMVL
+200 SLIAILVTTPIVL
-213 LLDMNVNTI
+213 VFDMKVNTI

-228 LPSNFPTM
+228 IPSNLPSIHIPG
-236 KVPVFSL
+236 FSF

-250 PSALTLAVLIAI
+250 PSAVTLAILIAI

-294 CGLFGAVPVAGAVA
+294 CGLFGAVPAAGAVA

-318 KTPIVGVVHSVVVL
+318 KTPVAGVVHSIVVT
-332 IILLV
+332 IILLL

-346 MPTLAAILILVAY
+346 MPTLAAVLILVAY
-359 NMSNVPAI
+359 NMSNVPAM

-382 LATFIT
+382 LATFTT
-388 GIFVD
+388 GVFAD

-424 VEDADTIGEL
+424 VEDADSIWEL
-434 TDTNVSDDL
+434 TDKDAKNDL
-443 AKVPPRTLVYEIN
+443 ALVPPRTLVYEIN
-456 GPMFFAASDEL
+456 GPMFFAAADEL
-467 LNIKAKEDTCVLV
+467 LNIKADHDTCVLI

-493 LNTLRK
+493 LNTLRR
-499 IHKECEEKDIFLI
+499 IYKECEEKDIFLI
-512 FSHVLDQPYATMRKN
+512 FSHVLNQPYHTMCKN
-527 GFVAEIGEEHFVAKI
+527 GFVEEIGEGHFVAKI
-542 SDALE
+542 SDALQ

-553 KEKSTWQF
+553 KEKTTWQF

>member
-1 MKIYRPALLDS
+1 MKMYRPALLDS
-12 IKGYDKN
+12 LKGYDKN
-19 QLIKDMIAGII
+19 QLIKDMIAGVI

-93 FEGLAVATILAG
+93 FTGLAVASILAG
-105 LILIVMGL
+105 LILIIMGL

-145 EFFGMR
+145 EFFGMS
-151 IASLP
+151 IESLP
-156 VKNLSRMVT
+156 VKNLSRLVT
-165 YAEHIGTVNWQ
+165 YAEHIMTTNWQ
-176 ALLVGAI
+176 ALLIGLI
-183 ALAIL
+183 ALAVL

-194 NSLIPN
+194 NNLIPN
-200 SLVAILVTTPMVL
+200 SLVAILVTTPIVL
-213 LLDMNVNTI
+213 LFKMDVNTI
-222 QSVYGQ
+222 QSVYGK
-228 LPSNFPTM
+228 LPCHFP
-236 KVPVFSL
+236 KLEVPEFSL

-250 PSALTLAVLIAI
+250 PSAVTLAILVAI

-318 KTPIVGVVHSVVVL
+318 KTPVVGVVHSIVVL

-337 MMPLAGYIP
+337 MMPLAGFIP

-424 VEDADTIGEL
+424 VEDADTIGDL
-434 TDTNVSDDL
+434 TDKDIEHDL
-443 AKVPPRTLVYEIN
+443 AKVPAHTLVYEIS

-467 LNIKAKEDTCVLV
+467 LNIKAKADTRVLI

-512 FSHVLDQPYATMRKN
+512 FSHVLGQPYKTMQKN

-542 SDALE
+542 SDALI

-553 KEKSTWQF
+553 KEKETWQF

>member
-1 MKIYRPALLDS
+1 MKFYRPALLDS
-12 IKGYDKN
+12 LKGYNKN
-19 QLIKDMIAGII
+19 QLIKDIVAGVI

-83 TVFSIIGEYG
+83 TVFSIIGEHG
-93 FEGLAVATILAG
+93 LEGLAVASILAG

-145 EFFGMR
+145 EFFGMQ

-156 VKNLSRMVT
+156 VKNLGRMVT

-176 ALLVGAI
+176 ALLIGVI
-183 ALAIL
+183 SLAVL
-188 IIWPKI
+188 IVWPKI

-200 SLVAILVTTPMVL
+200 SLVAILVTTPIVL
-213 LLDMNVNTI
+213 LFKMDVNTI
-222 QSVYGQ
+222 QSVYGK
-228 LPSNFPTM
+228 LPSHFP
-236 KVPVFSL
+236 KLEVPGFRL

-250 PSALTLAVLIAI
+250 PSAVTLAILVAI

-318 KTPIVGVVHSVVVL
+318 KTPIVGVVHSIVVL
-332 IILLV
+332 VILLV

-359 NMSNVPAI
+359 NMSNVPAM
-367 ISLIFKA
+367 ISLILKA
-374 PKTDAVIF
+374 PKTDAIIF

-402 ILTACLF
+402 VLSACLF
-409 MRRMAEVTSVSGWKY
+409 MKRMAEVTSVSGWKY
-424 VEDADTIGEL
+424 VEDVDSIRDLEDTDIMH
-434 TDTNVSDDL
+434 DL
-443 AKVPPRTLVYEIN
+443 AKVPPHTLVYEIS
-456 GPMFFAASDEL
+456 GPMFFAAADEL
-467 LNIKAKEDTCVLV
+467 LNIKAKDDTYVLI

-499 IHKECEEKDIFLI
+499 IYKECEEKNIFLI

-527 GFVAEIGEEHFVAKI
+527 GFLAEIGEDHFVPKI

-547 LADDIV
+547 LADNMV
-553 KEKSTWQF
+553 KEKETWQF

>member
-1 MKIYRPALLDS
+1 MKIYKPAILESL
-12 IKGYDKN
+12 KGYNKDK
-19 QLIKDMIAGII
+19 LIKDIVAGII

-61 VFVSL
+61 VFVAL

-83 TVFSIIGEYG
+83 TVFTIIGGYG
-93 FEGLAVATILAG
+93 LEGLAVASILAG

-145 EFFGMR
+145 EFFGMQ

-156 VKNLSRMVT
+156 VKNLSRIVT
-165 YAEHIGTVNWQ
+165 YAKHIGTVNWQ
-176 ALLVGAI
+176 ALLIGAI
-183 ALAIL
+183 ALAVL

-200 SLVAILVTTPMVL
+200 SLVAILVTTPVVL
-213 LLDMNVNTI
+213 IFKMDVNTI

-228 LPSNFPTM
+228 IPNNFPKLT
-236 KVPVFSL
+236 VPGFSL
-243 ELIEAVL
+243 ELVEAVL
-250 PSALTLAVLIAI
+250 PSAVTLAILVAI

-318 KTPIVGVVHSVVVL
+318 KTPIVGVVHSIVVL

-367 ISLIFKA
+367 ISLVCKA
-374 PKTDAVIF
+374 PKTDAIIF
-382 LATFIT
+382 LATFFS
-388 GIFVD
+388 GVFVD

-402 ILTACLF
+402 IITACLF
-409 MRRMAEVTSVSGWKY
+409 MKRMAEVTSVSGWKY
-424 VEDADTIGEL
+424 VEDADSIGDL
-434 TDTNVSDDL
+434 TDEKKAEL
-443 AKVPPRTLVYEIN
+443 AKVPACTLVYEIS

-467 LNIKAKEDTCVLV
+467 LNIKAKDDTLVLI

-499 IHKECEEKDIFLI
+499 IHKECDVKGIFLI
-512 FSHVLDQPYATMRKN
+512 FSHVLDQPYRTMKKS
-527 GFVAEIGEEHFVAKI
+527 GFVDEIGNQHFVAKI
-542 SDALE
+542 SDALK
-547 LADDIV
+547 LADDKI

>member
-1 MKIYRPALLDS
+1 MKFYRPALLDS
-12 IKGYDKN
+12 LKGYNKN
-19 QLIKDMIAGII
+19 QLIKDIVAGVI

-83 TVFSIIGEYG
+83 TVFSIIGEHG
-93 FEGLAVATILAG
+93 LEGLAVASILAG
-105 LILIVMGL
+105 LILVVMGL

-145 EFFGMR
+145 EFFGMQ

-156 VKNLSRMVT
+156 VKNLGRMVT

-176 ALLVGAI
+176 ALLIGVI
-183 ALAIL
+183 SLAVL
-188 IIWPKI
+188 IVWPKI

-200 SLVAILVTTPMVL
+200 SLVAILVTTPIVL
-213 LLDMNVNTI
+213 LFKMDVNTI
-222 QSVYGQ
+222 QSVYGK
-228 LPSNFPTM
+228 LPSHFP
-236 KVPVFSL
+236 KLEVPGFRL

-250 PSALTLAVLIAI
+250 PSAVTLAILVAI

-318 KTPIVGVVHSVVVL
+318 KTPIVGVVHSIVVL
-332 IILLV
+332 VILLV

-359 NMSNVPAI
+359 NMSNVPAM
-367 ISLIFKA
+367 ISLILKA
-374 PKTDAVIF
+374 PKTDAIIF

-402 ILTACLF
+402 VLSACLF
-409 MRRMAEVTSVSGWKY
+409 MKRMAEVTSVSGWKY
-424 VEDADTIGEL
+424 VEDVDSIRDLEDTDIMH
-434 TDTNVSDDL
+434 DL
-443 AKVPPRTLVYEIN
+443 AKVPPHTLVYEIS
-456 GPMFFAASDEL
+456 GPMFFAAADEL
-467 LNIKAKEDTCVLV
+467 LNIKAKDDTYVLI

-499 IHKECEEKDIFLI
+499 IYKECEEKNIFLI

-527 GFVAEIGEEHFVAKI
+527 GFLAEIGEDHFVPKI

-547 LADDIV
+547 LADNMV
-553 KEKSTWQF
+553 KEKETWQF

>member
-1 MKIYRPALLDS
+1 MKIYKPAILESL
-12 IKGYDKN
+12 KGYSKN
-19 QLIKDMIAGII
+19 QLVKDIVAGII

-93 FEGLAVATILAG
+93 FSGLAVATMLAG
-105 LILIVMGL
+105 IILIIMGL
-113 CKVGALLP
+113 CRVGALLP
-121 YIPYSITLAFTA
+121 YIPYPVTLAFTA

-145 EFFGMR
+145 EFFGMQ

-156 VKNLSRMVT
+156 VKNVGRMT
-165 YAEHIGTVNWQ
+165 AYAQNITTTNWQ
-176 ALLVGAI
+176 ALLIGVL
-183 ALAIL
+183 ALVIL
-188 IIWPKI
+188 IVWPKI
-194 NSLIPN
+194 NATIPN
-200 SLVAILVTTPMVL
+200 SLVAILVTTPIVL
-213 LLDMNVNTI
+213 IGKMNVNTI

-228 LPSNFPTM
+228 LPSHFPTM
-236 KVPVFSL
+236 TVPEFSL
-243 ELIEAVL
+243 ELVQAVL
-250 PSALTLAVLIAI
+250 PSAVTLAILVAI

-273 LTGIRHDSNSEL
+273 LTGIKHDSNSEL

-367 ISLIFKA
+367 VSLFSKA
-374 PKTDAVIF
+374 PKTDAFIF
-382 LATFIT
+382 AATFCT

-402 ILTACLF
+402 IVTACLF
-409 MRRMAEVTSVSGWKY
+409 MKRMAEVTSVSKEAY
-424 VEDADTIGEL
+424 QDAPK
-434 TDTNVSDDL
+434 N
-443 AKVPPRTLVYEIN
+443 TLVYHVN
-456 GPMFFAASDEL
+456 GPMFFAAADKLSHMKAEEETKVFI
-467 LNIKAKEDTCVLV
+467 LNMYSL
-480 IRMRSVPALDITA
+480 PALDITA
-493 LNTLRK
+493 LNALRK
-499 IHKECEEKDIFLI
+499 IQKEYVQSGITVIFAN
-512 FSHVLDQPYATMRKN
+512 VQKQPYKTMEKN
-527 GFVAEIGEEHFVAKI
+527 GFVQEVGEQYFAANVQDAFAIAKN
-542 SDALE
+542 
-547 LADDIV
+547 IV
-553 KEKSTWQF
+553 KE

>member
-1 MKIYRPALLDS
+1 MKMYRPALLDS
-12 IKGYDKN
+12 LKGYDKN
-19 QLIKDMIAGII
+19 QLIKDIVAGVI

-93 FEGLAVATILAG
+93 FTGLAVASILAG
-105 LILIVMGL
+105 LILIIMGL

-145 EFFGMR
+145 EFFGMS
-151 IASLP
+151 IESLP
-156 VKNLSRMVT
+156 VKNLSRLVT
-165 YAEHIGTVNWQ
+165 YAEHIMTTNWQ
-176 ALLVGAI
+176 ALLIGLI
-183 ALAIL
+183 ALAVL

-194 NSLIPN
+194 NNLIPN
-200 SLVAILVTTPMVL
+200 SLVAILVTTPIVL
-213 LLDMNVNTI
+213 LFKMDVNTI
-222 QSVYGQ
+222 QSVYGK
-228 LPSNFPTM
+228 LPSHFP
-236 KVPVFSL
+236 KLEVPEFSL

-250 PSALTLAVLIAI
+250 PSAVTLAILVAI

-318 KTPIVGVVHSVVVL
+318 KTPVVGVVHSIVVL

-337 MMPLAGYIP
+337 MMPLAGFIP

-374 PKTDAVIF
+374 PKTDAIIF
-382 LATFIT
+382 LATFTT

-409 MRRMAEVTSVSGWKY
+409 MKRMAEVTSVSGWKY
-424 VEDADTIGEL
+424 VEDVDTIGDL
-434 TDTNVSDDL
+434 TDKDVRQDL
-443 AKVPPRTLVYEIN
+443 AKVPVRTLVYEIS
-456 GPMFFAASDEL
+456 GPMFFAAADEL
-467 LNIKAKEDTCVLV
+467 LNIKAKADTCVLI

-527 GFVAEIGEEHFVAKI
+527 GFVEEIGEDHFVAKI

-547 LADDIV
+547 LADNIV
-553 KEKSTWQF
+553 KEKTTWQF

>member
-12 IKGYDKN
+12 LKGYNKN
-19 QLIKDMIAGII
+19 QLIKDIVAGVI

-61 VFVSL
+61 VFVSI

-93 FEGLAVATILAG
+93 FEGLAVASILAG

-113 CKVGALLP
+113 FKVGALLP

-145 EFFGMR
+145 EFFGMQ
-151 IASLP
+151 IDSLP

-165 YAEHIGTVNWQ
+165 YAEHIGTTNWQ
-176 ALLVGAI
+176 ALLIGAI
-183 ALAIL
+183 ALAVL

-194 NSLIPN
+194 NSVIPN
-200 SLVAILVTTPMVL
+200 SLVAILVTTPIVL
-213 LLDMNVNTI
+213 LFKMDVNTI
-222 QSVYGQ
+222 QSVYGK
-228 LPSNFPTM
+228 LPSHFPKLT
-236 KVPVFSL
+236 VPGFSL
-243 ELIEAVL
+243 ELVEAVL
-250 PSALTLAVLIAI
+250 PSAVTLAILVAI

-318 KTPIVGVVHSVVVL
+318 KTPIVGVVHSIVVL
-332 IILLV
+332 VILLV

-374 PKTDAVIF
+374 PKTDAIIF
-382 LATFIT
+382 LATFVS

-409 MRRMAEVTSVSGWKY
+409 MKRMAEVTSVSGWKY
-424 VEDADTIGEL
+424 VEDADTIGDL
-434 TDTNVSDDL
+434 TDADRATDL
-443 AKVPPRTLVYEIN
+443 AKVPPHTLVYEIS

-467 LNIKAKEDTCVLV
+467 LNIKAKADTRVLI

-512 FSHVLDQPYATMRKN
+512 FSHVLDQPYKTMQKN
-527 GFVAEIGEEHFVAKI
+527 GFVAEIGKNHFVAKI
-542 SDALE
+542 SDALT

-553 KEKSTWQF
+553 KEKETWQF

>member
-1 MKIYRPALLDS
+1 MKIYKPAVLESL
-12 IKGYDKN
+12 KGYNKN
-19 QLIKDMIAGII
+19 QLMKDIVAGVI

-52 GLYTAIIGG
+52 GLYTAIVGG
-61 VFVSL
+61 VFVAL

-83 TVFSIIGEYG
+83 TVFTIIGEYG
-93 FEGLAVATILAG
+93 LEGLAVASVLAG

-145 EFFGMR
+145 EFFGMQ
-151 IASLP
+151 IESLP
-156 VKNLSRMVT
+156 VKNLSRIVT

-183 ALAIL
+183 ALVIL
-188 IIWPKI
+188 IVWPKI

-200 SLVAILVTTPMVL
+200 SLVAILVTTPIVL
-213 LLDMNVNTI
+213 IFKMDVNTI

-228 LPSNFPTM
+228 IPNNFPHLT
-236 KVPVFSL
+236 VPGFNL
-243 ELIEAVL
+243 ELVEAVL
-250 PSALTLAVLIAI
+250 PSAVTLAILVAI

-318 KTPIVGVVHSVVVL
+318 KTPIVGVVHSIVVL

-367 ISLIFKA
+367 ISLVCKA
-374 PKTDAVIF
+374 PKTDAIIF
-382 LATFIT
+382 LATFFS

-402 ILTACLF
+402 IITACLF
-409 MRRMAEVTSVSGWKY
+409 MKRMAEVTRVSGWKY
-424 VEDADTIGEL
+424 VEDADSIGDL
-434 TDTNVSDDL
+434 TDEKKAEL
-443 AKVPPRTLVYEIN
+443 AKVPARTLVYEIS

-467 LNIKAKEDTCVLV
+467 LNIKAKDDTLVLI

-499 IHKECEEKDIFLI
+499 IHKECEEKGIFLI
-512 FSHVLDQPYATMRKN
+512 FSHVLDQPYKTMKKN
-527 GFVAEIGEEHFVAKI
+527 GFVDEIGNEHFVAKI
-542 SDALE
+542 SDALK
-547 LADDIV
+547 LADDKI

>member
-1 MKIYRPALLDS
+1 MKFYRPALLDS
-12 IKGYDKN
+12 LKGYNKN
-19 QLIKDMIAGII
+19 QLIKDIVAGVI

-83 TVFSIIGEYG
+83 TVFSIIGEHG
-93 FEGLAVATILAG
+93 LEGLAVASILAG

-133 AIGVGIFTGQLK
+133 AIGVGIFTGQIK
-145 EFFGMR
+145 EFFGMQ

-156 VKNLSRMVT
+156 VKNLGRMVT

-176 ALLVGAI
+176 ALLIGVI
-183 ALAIL
+183 SLAVL
-188 IIWPKI
+188 IVWPKI

-200 SLVAILVTTPMVL
+200 SLVAILVTTPIVL
-213 LLDMNVNTI
+213 LFKMDVNTI
-222 QSVYGQ
+222 QSVYGK
-228 LPSNFPTM
+228 LPSHFP
-236 KVPVFSL
+236 KLEVPGFRL

-250 PSALTLAVLIAI
+250 PSAVTLAILVAI

-318 KTPIVGVVHSVVVL
+318 KTPIVGAVHSIVVL
-332 IILLV
+332 VILLV

-359 NMSNVPAI
+359 NMSNVPAM
-367 ISLIFKA
+367 ISLILKA
-374 PKTDAVIF
+374 PKTDAIIF

-402 ILTACLF
+402 VLSACLF
-409 MRRMAEVTSVSGWKY
+409 MKRMAEVTSVSGWKY
-424 VEDADTIGEL
+424 VEDVDSIRDLEDTDIMH
-434 TDTNVSDDL
+434 DL
-443 AKVPPRTLVYEIN
+443 AKVPPHTLVYEIS
-456 GPMFFAASDEL
+456 GPMFFAAADEL
-467 LNIKAKEDTCVLV
+467 LNIKAKDDTYVLI

-499 IHKECEEKDIFLI
+499 IYKECEEKNIFLI

-527 GFVAEIGEEHFVAKI
+527 GFLAEIGEDHFVPKI

-547 LADDIV
+547 LADNMV
-553 KEKSTWQF
+553 KEKETWQF